1 MRIEHLNFYYD
12 LQRPIFEDISLEFKS
27 NAITTIIGPNGSG
40 KSTLLQLL
48 SHNLKPKSG
57 QIFLQDKLLNQ
68 YSQKALAQ
76 RLATVHQKSK
86 VPEDFTVRQVIETGR
101 YSYQRLFKK
110 DLRKDSV
117 VNTVIQQLDLTQF
130 EHQSVMNLS
139 GGELQRVFIGM
150 ALAQEPQYLLLDEPT
165 TFLDIHYQYQVL
177 DIIKWLH
184 EEYQMTIIMV
194 LHDINQA
201 IEYSDEL
208 ICLGNKGLL
217 AQGRPKDII
226 DHTLIQDMYH
236 IDAKILQDPDCGT
249 VIGKKR
255 GGHNK

>member
-1 MRIEHLNFYYD
+1 
-12 LQRPIFEDISLEFKS
+12 
-27 NAITTIIGPNGSG
+27 
-40 KSTLLQLL
+40 
-48 SHNLKPKSG
+48 
-57 QIFLQDKLLNQ
+57 
-68 YSQKALAQ
+68 
-76 RLATVHQKSK
+76 
-86 VPEDFTVRQVIETGR
+86 
-101 YSYQRLFKK
+101 
-110 DLRKDSV
+110 
-117 VNTVIQQLDLTQF
+117 
-130 EHQSVMNLS
+130 
-139 GGELQRVFIGM
+139 M

-249 VIGKKR
+249 VIVKKR